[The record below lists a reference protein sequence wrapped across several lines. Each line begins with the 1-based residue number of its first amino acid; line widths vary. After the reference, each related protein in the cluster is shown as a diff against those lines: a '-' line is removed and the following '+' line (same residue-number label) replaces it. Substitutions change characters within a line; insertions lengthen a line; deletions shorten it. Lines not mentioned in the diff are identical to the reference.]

1 LLVPPGLLGLS
12 SPGALVADRGR
23 QRWDGLF
30 KLSDKPL
37 RSKRREAI
45 DGEVS
50 EVWVYWLRSGSE
62 QVDVPTQVGYLVDP
76 PVPTIYSFFANIP
89 AYVPKGRK
97 TGVSMRSWFYR
108 FAGIF
113 VSVLFVYPAFAGGS
127 NVGT

>member
-1 LLVPPGLLGLS
+1 
-12 SPGALVADRGR
+12 
-23 QRWDGLF
+23 
-30 KLSDKPL
+30 
-37 RSKRREAI
+37 
-45 DGEVS
+45 
-50 EVWVYWLRSGSE
+50 
-62 QVDVPTQVGYLVDP
+62 VDVPTQVGYLVDP